1 MQSLASSK
9 FNTIS
14 NRELQEINGG
24 SITLVVGGVVL
35 MAGLVAGT
43 IVVAY
48 QASVNQANNEIRA
61 GEWD

>member
-48 QASVNQANNEIRA
+48 QASVNQAINEIRA